1 MKTCKFNQNSVN
13 QNGSDDMLNLTKNKK
28 EAEIKVAKMEKRYTN

>member
-13 QNGSDDMLNLTKNKK
+13 QNDEDDMLNLTKNKK
-28 EAEIKVAKMEKRYTN
+28 EAEIMVAKMEKSCTN